1 MAFHIQSVN
10 LLSKLASALGHGGG
24 VRGREGGEGGSPWLP
39 SSRTER
45 WKQVCLCVNTAMM
58 LLETQQAAKTL
69 LGCSPPGLILDFAH
83 VERGWVRG
91 VVAAVQVAFSQR
103 EKEGKKKQFLFK
115 RFLKSYLE
123 AAEM

>member
-83 VERGWVRG
+83 VERGAG
-91 VVAAVQVAFSQR
+91 
-103 EKEGKKKQFLFK
+103 EGGCSSSAGGIQSKRKRRKKKTILV
-115 RFLKSYLE
+115 
-123 AAEM
+123 